1 MRIRRLAGVMAA
13 LAVLGTTGSVRAL
26 NGHCSAPNAVK
37 VAADCK
43 GVTAHGCCWN
53 DGVVWCEADGTAL
66 CMLACDNGIACG
78 WVGVWQSPSGP
89 IDFGQYLCGG
99 SGGDPSD
106 EHPLQCTY
114 DCTADCAGKVCGTD
128 GCFGT
133 CGAGCTAPMTCLPET
148 GQCCTPDCAG
158 RQCGDDDCGGAC
170 GTCDAGT
177 ACLEGQCAV
186 CTTACDGR
194 TCGDDGCGGT
204 CGTCDPGFGC
214 EDGACVGLNYPDLCL
229 DSRDTASGDTCPAGL
244 TTTGCCDMMNR
255 VVWCQNERL
264 YCMVCETCGW
274 SQTGSFAGY
283 DCNQTREDP
292 SGANVRACG
301 FCDPACAGRQCGPDG
316 CGGTCGTCGAGLGCD
331 EQGHCAGYAPD
342 AIDPDVAQP
351 DAETDDV
358 PLVVDTPLP
367 DHPPPLDPGVDRTL
381 VDTPVEEDVP
391 ADDIETPVPTHGGG
405 CTSGAEA
412 PALPCAMVLIGVA
425 GLVAARRRRTLPDRP

>member
-1 MRIRRLAGVMAA
+1 
-13 LAVLGTTGSVRAL
+13 
-26 NGHCSAPNAVK
+26 
-37 VAADCK
+37 
-43 GVTAHGCCWN
+43 
-53 DGVVWCEADGTAL
+53 
-66 CMLACDNGIACG
+66 
-78 WVGVWQSPSGP
+78 
-89 IDFGQYLCGG
+89 
-99 SGGDPSD
+99 
-106 EHPLQCTY
+106 
-114 DCTADCAGKVCGTD
+114 
-128 GCFGT
+128 
-133 CGAGCTAPMTCLPET
+133 
-148 GQCCTPDCAG
+148 
-158 RQCGDDDCGGAC
+158 
-170 GTCDAGT
+170 
-177 ACLEGQCAV
+177 
-186 CTTACDGR
+186 
-194 TCGDDGCGGT
+194 
-204 CGTCDPGFGC
+204 
-214 EDGACVGLNYPDLCL
+214 
-229 DSRDTASGDTCPAGL
+229 
-244 TTTGCCDMMNR
+244 MMNR